1 MPKNPQNFVCR
12 FDLYF
17 SEKITF
23 FVEKL
28 IEKLKSDDCRTL

>member
-1 MPKNPQNFVCR
+1 MPKNPQNFVDR

-28 IEKLKSDDCRTL
+28 KRNDSRTL